1 MHSTAGFGLA
11 LLAFFQ
17 IALAIMTTA
26 GPSTINRH
34 SQGDIFSHQGAAG
47 ECNAAACLSALGQRN
62 NGSLSAARLGR
73 HCQCQCP
80 MDRPI
85 YREDLKQCVSTIDE
99 CALADY
105 VSGIQSEKVPFVFLP
120 IQGQL
125 INPNAEIA
133 LSDVRAEGQ
142 VVVSPVCVV
151 SKSHFLTRSGWM
163 ASDNSSSGIATDRE
177 LPFALARESGRT
189 HLQWLGEPRLRSLM
203 EGRIVLVKLLCKD
216 TANARIGVFSPCI
229 AFRVAGSP
237 GLVESIRGAGGGDE
251 KSGLRHADYLAIGIS
266 SALLG
271 MLYVAGLVGFI
282 CYRRRKRQL
291 ENVHIKLSTQ
301 PSTPV
306 QELGIMRLN
315 PLLQSSRTSSRPASS
330 DPSLNEGNRRS
341 RPTNPAGNI
350 HPTMNNY
357 RYSSSQSEDCFRDS
371 SVDASAGHEAAA
383 YYYRRDSPMMTNDAN
398 RRLYFSPAYFDL
410 ELLKQSPPPAAL
422 EFLTRIRGMID
433 VAKDK
438 MSSKRFM
445 PSLIDI
451 PEELSHYSG
460 YGGSNQGL
468 SHYADELRR
477 SGSFH
482 NRPPFTTV
490 VDETEGLRNSYGTLK
505 RPTTKK
511 YDSLQRNSLGRKAAT
526 GDNGAAE
533 SAILSENNN
542 KDDIYH
548 PMELR
553 TNFLQKSPLP
563 GRKSTGLSSET
574 MNLVSIYTNPSIEE
588 IYRSLDRSQPPR
600 LNKGGGA
607 ESGAESDAVSDLV
620 SEAES
625 KMPKITGP
633 GMNRKTY
640 FEPDSLDRKPAT
652 NYGNSSNNSKPHL
665 YQKKPPR
672 WTKRAQQHQSDT
684 NDEMRE
690 ADENSSSAAGYT
702 SSTCTSM
709 KSLSRVLPAEEA
721 MEVGNQL
728 FNMDTGAPTLPRLIK
743 PTIVAQPNRGGANI
757 YETIGRNQEPDGIF
771 VNKEFKKPPPEVIYS
786 SSNTSSSSSKITIVE
801 DCLKNK
807 LTIQVDDIR
816 SAKDEEAFEPDTL
829 DRRNDSQCAPP
840 FRRQESFIADSLE
853 RPIQPVKSTI
863 NKFSSNAAGNVAP
876 VSPSS
881 SSSGL
886 GSSGESL
893 ANKED
898 WIKKEELP
906 PPGSVV
912 SLRQIYT
919 ARTHQPKPETWATAT
934 LEATKKPPS
943 RIVSASNTQIL
954 LRLAGNDDSRIYGH
968 HSALVAEP
976 NSPPPLPIKAMA
988 SPSSAPAIPRELK
1001 PPTGVHQHPKMP
1013 KQQQQPPPPPYSS
1026 RGVQTESTPPPTL
1039 PPKNGKGGSSGKAA
1053 AEPATSAKKGLGD
1066 DDDDDDDDDS
1076 KIYSGHF
1083 ILSHP
1088 SPSGTIKL
1096 PNVLERIAQIE
1107 REESRTSGAS
1117 KGMEIALSLKA
1128 RMGHLEGSLKDHKKT
1143 LSIKKT
1149 WRKLLDKVEDSFS
1162 ETESAGST
1170 LRRPPSSAAKL
1181 LKKSLPPPP
1190 PSDEEN
1196 DTDDDSQSSLG
1207 SDGTGRDRYS
1217 INDGMSQQQQ
1227 AVDQATDGIKL
1238 KSFYTFGEDG
1248 HGKPSP
1254 VAPISTSTIKSNSSS
1269 SAAHQSRRSGISG
1282 GSVGSNLGRKLR
1294 TNDSYDSGLYSS
1306 NYSTYIGDY

>member
-1 MHSTAGFGLA
+1 
-11 LLAFFQ
+11 
-17 IALAIMTTA
+17 MT
-26 GPSTINRH
+26 SHVRLSIN
-34 SQGDIFSHQGAAG
+34 I
-47 ECNAAACLSALGQRN
+47 
-62 NGSLSAARLGR
+62 
-73 HCQCQCP
+73 
-80 MDRPI
+80 
-85 YREDLKQCVSTIDE
+85 T
-99 CALADY
+99 
-105 VSGIQSEKVPFVFLP
+105 VP
-120 IQGQL
+120 Q
-125 INPNAEIA
+125 
-133 LSDVRAEGQ
+133 
-142 VVVSPVCVV
+142 
-151 SKSHFLTRSGWM
+151 
-163 ASDNSSSGIATDRE
+163 
-177 LPFALARESGRT
+177 
-189 HLQWLGEPRLRSLM
+189 
-203 EGRIVLVKLLCKD
+203 
-216 TANARIGVFSPCI
+216 
-229 AFRVAGSP
+229 
-237 GLVESIRGAGGGDE
+237 
-251 KSGLRHADYLAIGIS
+251 
-266 SALLG
+266 
-271 MLYVAGLVGFI
+271 
-282 CYRRRKRQL
+282 
-291 ENVHIKLSTQ
+291 
-301 PSTPV
+301 
-306 QELGIMRLN
+306 
-315 PLLQSSRTSSRPASS
+315 
-330 DPSLNEGNRRS
+330 
-341 RPTNPAGNI
+341 
-350 HPTMNNY
+350 
-357 RYSSSQSEDCFRDS
+357 
-371 SVDASAGHEAAA
+371 
-383 YYYRRDSPMMTNDAN
+383 
-398 RRLYFSPAYFDL
+398 
-410 ELLKQSPPPAAL
+410 QSPPPAAL

-460 YGGSNQGL
+460 YGSNQGL
-468 SHYADELRR
+468 SHYAEELRR
-477 SGSFH
+477 SGSFN
-482 NRPPFTTV
+482 NRPPFTTI
-490 VDETEGLRNSYGTLK
+490 DGGDSLRNSYGTLK
-505 RPTTKK
+505 RPTKK
-511 YDSLQRNSLGRKAAT
+511 YDSLQRNSLNRKTVTSDNAT
-526 GDNGAAE
+526 DA
-533 SAILSENNN
+533 AILSEN
-542 KDDIYH
+542 KDEIYH

-600 LNKGGGA
+600 LNKGAAA

-640 FEPDSLDRKPAT
+640 FEPDSLDRKPGA
-652 NYGNSSNNSKPHL
+652 NYGSNNNSRPHL

-672 WTKRAQQHQSDT
+672 WTKRAQHPDT

-709 KSLSRVLPAEEA
+709 KSLSRVLPAQEA
-721 MEVGNQL
+721 MEVANQL

-743 PTIVAQPNRGGANI
+743 PTITQPNRGANI
-757 YETIGRNQEPDGIF
+757 YETIGRNQEADGIF
-771 VNKEFKKPPPEVIYS
+771 VNKEFRKPPPEVIYS

-816 SAKDEEAFEPDTL
+816 STKVDETFEPDTL
-829 DRRNDSQCAPP
+829 DRRHDSQSAPP

-853 RPIQPVKSTI
+853 RPIHPVKSTI
-863 NKFSSNAAGNVAP
+863 NKFINNAAGNAAP

-886 GSSGESL
+886 GSSGESCV
-893 ANKED
+893 NKED

-919 ARTHQPKPETWATAT
+919 ARTHQPKPETWTTAT

-954 LRLAGNDDSRIYGH
+954 LRLAGSDESRIYGH
-968 HSALVAEP
+968 QSLPAKSI
-976 NSPPPLPIKAMA
+976 SPPPLPIKAIA
-988 SPSSAPAIPRELK
+988 SPLSAPAIPRDLK
-1001 PPTGVHQHPKMP
+1001 PPTGVHQHPV
-1013 KQQQQPPPPPYSS
+1013 PPAEKTKTMTKTPPPYSS

-1039 PPKNGKGGSSGKAA
+1039 PPKNGKGGSSGKADA
-1053 AEPATSAKKGLGD
+1053 DTATSAKKGLGD
-1066 DDDDDDDDDS
+1066 DDS

-1083 ILSHP
+1083 IMSHP

-1190 PSDEEN
+1190 PSDDEN
-1196 DTDDDSQSSLG
+1196 ETDDESQSSLG

-1217 INDGMSQQQQ
+1217 INDGMS
-1227 AVDQATDGIKL
+1227 AVDQASDGIKL

-1248 HGKPSP
+1248 HKPAP
-1254 VAPISTSTIKSNSSS
+1254 VQPISTSTIKSNSS
-1269 SAAHQSRRSGISG
+1269 AAQSRRSGTT

>member
-1 MHSTAGFGLA
+1 MHSLGLV
-11 LLAFFQ
+11 LLAVFQ
-17 IALAIMTTA
+17 IAMAMTG

-34 SQGDIFSHQGAAG
+34 SQGDIFSHQGASG
-47 ECNAAACLSALGQRN
+47 ECNASACLSALGQRN

-80 MDRPI
+80 IDRPI

-105 VSGIQSEKVPFVFLP
+105 VSGVQSEKVPFVFLP
-120 IQGQL
+120 MQGQL

-151 SKSHFLTRSGWM
+151 SKSTFLTRSGWI
-163 ASDNSSSGIATDRE
+163 ATDNSSSGIPTDRE

-237 GLVESIRGAGGGDE
+237 GLVESIRHGGPGGDE

-291 ENVHIKLSTQ
+291 ENVHIKLSAQ

-315 PLLQSSRTSSRPASS
+315 PLLQSARNSSHPATSDLSKNVRPHHRSS
-330 DPSLNEGNRRS
+330 NMEPRSEGNRRN
-341 RPTNPAGNI
+341 RPSNAPGNI

-357 RYSSSQSEDCFRDS
+357 RYNGSQSEDCFRDS
-371 SVDASAGHEAAA
+371 SVDDAGQDAA
-383 YYYRRDSPMMTNDAN
+383 YYYRRDSPMMTNDN
-398 RRLYFSPAYFDL
+398 RRLYFSPTYFDL

-422 EFLTRIRGMID
+422 EFLSRIRGMID

-460 YGGSNQGL
+460 YGSNQGL
-468 SHYADELRR
+468 SHYAEEFRR
-477 SGSFH
+477 NGSFN
-482 NRPPFTTV
+482 NRPPFTTI
-490 VDETEGLRNSYGTLK
+490 DEPENARNSYGTLK
-505 RPTTKK
+505 RPTKK
-511 YDSLQRNSLGRKAAT
+511 NDSLQRNSLNRKTVT
-526 GDNGAAE
+526 GDNVDGAK
-533 SAILSENNN
+533 LSEN

-563 GRKSTGLSSET
+563 GRKSTSLASET

-588 IYRSLDRSQPPR
+588 IYRSLDRSQPQR
-600 LNKGGGA
+600 LNKGA
-607 ESGAESDAVSDLV
+607 TESGAESDAVSDLV

-633 GMNRKTY
+633 ATTRKTY
-640 FEPDSLDRKPAT
+640 FEPDSLDRKPS
-652 NYGNSSNNSKPHL
+652 NPGGNNRPHL

-672 WTKRAQQHQSDT
+672 WSKRAQHPDT

-709 KSLSRVLPAEEA
+709 KSLSRVLPAQEA

-743 PTIVAQPNRGGANI
+743 PNASDRSHV
-757 YETIGRNQEPDGIF
+757 YETIGRNHDKDGIF
-771 VNKEFKKPPPEVIYS
+771 VNRDFRKPPEVIYS
-786 SSNTSSSSSKITIVE
+786 SSNSSSSSSKITIVE

-816 SAKDEEAFEPDTL
+816 NLKDEFEPDTL
-829 DRRNDSQCAPP
+829 ERSNDPQTAPP

-863 NKFSSNAAGNVAP
+863 NKLMSSCNNNAP

-893 ANKED
+893 VNKED

-919 ARTHQPKPETWATAT
+919 ARTHQTKPDTWTAAT
-934 LEATKKPPS
+934 LEATKKPSS
-943 RIVSASNTQIL
+943 RIVSASNPQIL
-954 LRLAGNDDSRIYGH
+954 LRLSGNDESRMYH
-968 HSALVAEP
+968 QTSSAPDEP
-976 NSPPPLPIKAMA
+976 VSPPPLPIKAVG
-988 SPSSAPAIPRELK
+988 SPIAAPAIPRDLK
-1001 PPTGVHQHPKMP
+1001 PPIGVHQHPP
-1013 KQQQQPPPPPYSS
+1013 KVKHPPCSS
-1026 RGVQTESTPPPTL
+1026 RGVQTESPTPPPPTL
-1039 PPKNGKGGSSGKAA
+1039 PPKNGKGGSSGRANSDT
-1053 AEPATSAKKGLGD
+1053 ATSAEKGLG
-1066 DDDDDDDDDS
+1066 DDS

-1107 REESRTSGAS
+1107 REENRISSAS

-1128 RMGHLEGSLKDHKKT
+1128 RMGHLEGSLKDHRKT

-1170 LRRPPSSAAKL
+1170 LRRPPSSASKL

-1196 DTDDDSQSSLG
+1196 DTDDESQSSLG
-1207 SDGTGRDRYS
+1207 SDGTGRDRHS
-1217 INDGMSQQQQ
+1217 VNGG
-1227 AVDQATDGIKL
+1227 VDQSTDGIKL
-1238 KSFYTFGEDG
+1238 KSFYTFGEDQ
-1248 HGKPSP
+1248 PQAVQP
-1254 VAPISTSTIKSNSSS
+1254 LSTSTIKSNIT
-1269 SAAHQSRRSGISG
+1269 AHSRRSAAS

>member
-1 MHSTAGFGLA
+1 
-11 LLAFFQ
+11 
-17 IALAIMTTA
+17 
-26 GPSTINRH
+26 
-34 SQGDIFSHQGAAG
+34 
-47 ECNAAACLSALGQRN
+47 
-62 NGSLSAARLGR
+62 
-73 HCQCQCP
+73 
-80 MDRPI
+80 
-85 YREDLKQCVSTIDE
+85 
-99 CALADY
+99 
-105 VSGIQSEKVPFVFLP
+105 
-120 IQGQL
+120 
-125 INPNAEIA
+125 
-133 LSDVRAEGQ
+133 
-142 VVVSPVCVV
+142 
-151 SKSHFLTRSGWM
+151 
-163 ASDNSSSGIATDRE
+163 
-177 LPFALARESGRT
+177 
-189 HLQWLGEPRLRSLM
+189 
-203 EGRIVLVKLLCKD
+203 
-216 TANARIGVFSPCI
+216 
-229 AFRVAGSP
+229 
-237 GLVESIRGAGGGDE
+237 
-251 KSGLRHADYLAIGIS
+251 
-266 SALLG
+266 
-271 MLYVAGLVGFI
+271 
-282 CYRRRKRQL
+282 
-291 ENVHIKLSTQ
+291 
-301 PSTPV
+301 
-306 QELGIMRLN
+306 
-315 PLLQSSRTSSRPASS
+315 
-330 DPSLNEGNRRS
+330 
-341 RPTNPAGNI
+341 
-350 HPTMNNY
+350 
-357 RYSSSQSEDCFRDS
+357 
-371 SVDASAGHEAAA
+371 
-383 YYYRRDSPMMTNDAN
+383 
-398 RRLYFSPAYFDL
+398 
-410 ELLKQSPPPAAL
+410 
-422 EFLTRIRGMID
+422 MID

-460 YGGSNQGL
+460 YGSNQGL
-468 SHYADELRR
+468 SHYAEELRR
-477 SGSFH
+477 SGSFN
-482 NRPPFTTV
+482 NRAPFTTI
-490 VDETEGLRNSYGTLK
+490 DEGDSLRNSYGTLK
-505 RPTTKK
+505 RPTKK
-511 YDSLQRNSLGRKAAT
+511 YDSLQRNSLSRKATTSDNAAT
-526 GDNGAAE
+526 DAA
-533 SAILSENNN
+533 AMLSEN
-542 KDDIYH
+542 KDEIYH

-563 GRKSTGLSSET
+563 GRKSVGLSSNETT

-600 LNKGGGA
+600 LSKRST

-640 FEPDSLDRKPAT
+640 FEPDSLDRKPAP
-652 NYGNSSNNSKPHL
+652 NYAGSNHNNNHNNNSSRPHL

-672 WTKRAQQHQSDT
+672 WTKRALHSDT

-709 KSLSRVLPAEEA
+709 KSLSRVLPAQEA

-743 PTIVAQPNRGGANI
+743 PTITQPNRGANI
-757 YETIGRNQEPDGIF
+757 YETIGRNQDGADGIF
-771 VNKEFKKPPPEVIYS
+771 VNKEFRKPPPEVIYS

-816 SAKDEEAFEPDTL
+816 GTKEEETFEPDTL
-829 DRRNDSQCAPP
+829 DRRNDSQSAPP

-853 RPIQPVKSTI
+853 RPIHPVKSTI
-863 NKFSSNAAGNVAP
+863 NKFINNAAGNGGAP

-919 ARTHQPKPETWATAT
+919 ARTHQPKPETWTTAT

-954 LRLAGNDDSRIYGH
+954 LRLAGNDESRIYGGH
-968 HSALVAEP
+968 QSLPSEP
-976 NSPPPLPIKAMA
+976 ISPPPLPIKAIA
-988 SPSSAPAIPRELK
+988 SPFSAPAIPRDLK
-1001 PPTGVHQHPKMP
+1001 PATGVHQHPTKTMT
-1013 KQQQQPPPPPYSS
+1013 KQPTPYSS
-1026 RGVQTESTPPPTL
+1026 RGVQTESIPPPTL
-1039 PPKNGKGGSSGKAA
+1039 PPKNGKGGSSGKADA
-1053 AEPATSAKKGLGD
+1053 DTATSAKKSLG
-1066 DDDDDDDDDS
+1066 DDDS

-1083 ILSHP
+1083 IMSHP
-1088 SPSGTIKL
+1088 SPNGSIKL

-1190 PSDEEN
+1190 PSDDEN
-1196 DTDDDSQSSLG
+1196 ETDDESQSSLG

-1217 INDGMSQQQQ
+1217 INDGMSV

-1248 HGKPSP
+1248 HKPSP
-1254 VAPISTSTIKSNSSS
+1254 VQPISTSTIKSNSS
-1269 SAAHQSRRSGISG
+1269 AVQSRRSGTN